1 MKLND
6 EFSVCEVAGQS
17 FLVPLGSRTMD
28 VRKMLDLNKTALFI
42 VNTLKEREC
51 TREELLMLILDKY
64 EIDEKTAAADLD
76 EFLDKT
82 VQAGIVTL

>member
-64 EIDEKTAAADLD
+64 EIDEYVKNL
-76 EFLDKT
+76 EKRSK
-82 VQAGIVTL
+82 

>member
-1 MKLND
+1 MKLNN
-6 EFSVCEVAGQS
+6 EFSVCEIAGQS

-82 VQAGIVTL
+82 VQAGIITL

>member
-1 MKLND
+1 MPTIIDN
-6 EFSVCEVAGQS
+6 
-17 FLVPLGSRTMD
+17 
-28 VRKMLDLNKTALFI
+28 I
-42 VNTLKEREC
+42 HTLKEREC

>member
-1 MKLND
+1 MKLSN
-6 EFSVCEVAGQS
+6 EFSVCEIAGQS